1 MSLKRSMSWSL
12 PLVVIGVAL
21 VAHAGPDAK
30 KLGKQLDAAVA
41 AQDPGKV
48 QEALTA
54 LIEHGGADA
63 LDPVLDN
70 VQKTFGKGSMAI
82 YWQLVSGASG
92 FRDSAALKELG
103 DFIRKKKKAPFARD
117 LLFGLENNSSPHT
130 IQTLAGILSDKSSY
144 DLQLMAADQLAQIHT
159 QPSVDT
165 LIGQLK
171 TEGDKGDPELRRRLM
186 SGLAT
191 ITGEQLG
198 DMAANWI
205 DWWAVNKN
213 KWSPK
218 AAAGEGGDGDG
229 DGEPSF
235 GGGGGGGGTLTSTMN
250 RDRKEGLTSLQR
262 GPKRILVLSSVL
274 PKDHPKKPGA
284 SYDYDHMEQILERL
298 EIPHD
303 VVLKADFE
311 KEPEKYLATAWT
323 ILVNCNNI
331 QTQCICPNCS
341 KILGEKQAKG
351 QSIGGKNNRLYG
363 CPPECSQ
370 HDQVSFR
377 MTLETV
383 EKLKKWVEA
392 GGYLF
397 TEDWGLIE
405 IVEVAWPK
413 MVSSDSTTDANGTSQ
428 AAKVT
433 AMDVTIVPGPGMT
446 SRPILRGVFTKP
458 RPPAR
463 ESKADEGGTSVRDLP
478 IDPTKPPSHKWKIDD
493 ESPSVKVNS
502 NDVDVLM
509 RSEDLG
515 KAMGGKDAVAVSFRA
530 GNARPG
536 AETARKE
543 KRGPVTGGGGLEGKS
558 RGKGAW
564 SELKPGGRVLHVMS
578 HFGKQQ
584 GSSEDTFVLQNM
596 ILNFIMESNRQHG
609 G

>member
-1 MSLKRSMSWSL
+1 MSLKRTMSWSSAV
-12 PLVVIGVAL
+12 VVIGVAL
-21 VAHAGPDAK
+21 VASAAPGDAK
-30 KLGKQLDAAVA
+30 KLGKQLDAAVE

-48 QEALTA
+48 QAALTG
-54 LIEHGGADA
+54 LIEHGGAEA
-63 LDPVLDN
+63 LNPVLDN
-70 VQKTFGKGSMAI
+70 VQKIFGKGSMSI

-92 FRDSAALKELG
+92 FRDAGALRELG
-103 DFIRKKKKAPFARD
+103 EFIRKKKKAPFARD

-130 IQTLAGILSDKSSY
+130 IETLGGILSDKKAY

-159 QPSVDT
+159 HPSVDT
-165 LIGQLK
+165 LIKQLK
-171 TEGDKGDPELRRRLM
+171 AEGEKGDPELRRRLM
-186 SGLAT
+186 SALAT

-198 DMAANWI
+198 DLGSNWI
-205 DWWAVNKN
+205 DWWEVNKN
-213 KWSPK
+213 NWTAKGG
-218 AAAGEGGDGDG
+218 AEGDPDGDG
-229 DGEPSF
+229 DGMSGGDHS
-235 GGGGGGGGTLTSTMN
+235 GGGLSSTMN
-250 RDRKEGLTSLQR
+250 RDRKDGLTSLQR
-262 GPKRILVLSSVL
+262 GPKRIIVLSSVL

-303 VVLKADFE
+303 VVLKSDFE
-311 KEPEKYLATAWT
+311 KEPAKYLETAWT

-331 QTQCICPNCS
+331 QTQCICADCS
-341 KILGEKQAKG
+341 RILGEKLAKG
-351 QSIGGKNNRLYG
+351 DGSAGGKNNRLYG
-363 CPPECSQ
+363 CPPECSK

-377 MTLETV
+377 LKKETV
-383 EKLKKWVEA
+383 DKIKDWVEG

-405 IVEVAWPK
+405 IIEVAWPK
-413 MVSSDSTTDANGTSQ
+413 LVSSDETTDANGGKGT
-428 AAKVT
+428 AKVK
-433 AMDVTIVPGPGMT
+433 AMDVTIVPGLGMT

-463 ESKADEGGTSVRDLP
+463 KADDEGGTQVRDLP
-478 IDPTKPPSHKWKIDD
+478 IDPTKPPSIKWKIDD
-493 ESPSVKVNS
+493 ESPSLKINS
-502 NDVDVLM
+502 SDVDVLM

-530 GNARPG
+530 GSAKPA
-536 AETARKE
+536 AEKARKD

-558 RGKGAW
+558 RGKSHW
-564 SELKPGGRVLHVMS
+564 RELKPGGRVLHVMS